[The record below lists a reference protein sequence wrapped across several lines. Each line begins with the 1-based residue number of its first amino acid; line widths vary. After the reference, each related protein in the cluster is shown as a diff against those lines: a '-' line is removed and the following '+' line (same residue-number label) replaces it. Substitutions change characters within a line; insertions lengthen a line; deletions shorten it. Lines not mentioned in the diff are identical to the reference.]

1 MNVTLFNMIAGCGRN
16 NSTILNAQCY
26 QSEWCRVVGV
36 VTFNCCCV
44 YNFFGVSHCLVWW
57 ESSIRCQK
65 FYSKLWIADSASAQP
80 FCTHYAFLINMTPF
94 QIRKL
99 FTHGFR
105 NCSET
110 RSDLKRKHPCS
121 PSTGNRSEKF
131 GFCKELNSTVFTV
144 LSTTNFI
151 LRCK

>member
-1 MNVTLFNMIAGCGRN
+1 MNVTLINMIAGCGRN
-16 NSTILNAQCY
+16 NSTILKAQCY

-36 VTFNCCCV
+36 VTFNCCV

-57 ESSIRCQK
+57 ELSIRCQK
-65 FYSKLWIADSASAQP
+65 VYSKLWIADSD
-80 FCTHYAFLINMTPF
+80 AFLINMTPF

-99 FTHGFR
+99 FTQGFR

-110 RSDLKRKHPCS
+110 RSALKRKHPCR

-131 GFCKELNSTVFTV
+131 AFCKALNSTVFTV
-144 LSTTNFI
+144 LSTKNFI